1 MVKQRSSWRY
11 ENLDEFST
19 AVLRA
24 AEISDPL
31 EREYQLKQLSI
42 HNGVSLKELY
52 RPPRT
57 HIKGRKIIH
66 QFGDWYVV
74 SSGILHAPMNY
85 LIDRDR
91 LNELSWPEHIAGKT
105 WSNQSDFMQAWNF
118 ALQHW
123 NVSFSPPDQELWE
136 RRKQRRASVAP
147 VVPLRE

>member
-19 AVLRA
+19 AVL
-24 AEISDPL
+24 
-31 EREYQLKQLSI
+31 
-42 HNGVSLKELY
+42 N
-52 RPPRT
+52 
-57 HIKGRKIIH
+57 
-66 QFGDWYVV
+66 
-74 SSGILHAPMNY
+74 